1 MREEPAMRQLTV
13 LVVED
18 DPALRRTLCVMVE
31 SAGHR
36 AVESSG
42 VADAI
47 KEFRASTP
55 DVVLADHVLGD
66 GDAFD
71 LLRRFPEI
79 DAHLPII
86 VITGERTIHRA
97 VTAMKRGAWHFTT
110 KPPRPAE
117 LLRLIESAAAERRGK
132 AGEDQA
138 PFVGASAAVRS
149 LASAA
154 RRVAVAE
161 GPVLLRGETG
171 TGKSV
176 IARWIHR
183 HSPRAAGPFVAV
195 NCAGLA
201 REQSDSVLF
210 GHEKG
215 AFAGASARRGGLV
228 ESADRG
234 TLFLDEVG
242 DLDLSV
248 QAKLLEFIEDG
259 RFTRL
264 GSVEERR
271 ADVRIVAATQRDLER
286 RAADGAFREDLYF
299 RVSRLPLHVPPL
311 RQRLDDLPSLVQGIL
326 ASFAPARARGVSLEP
341 GVLERLRGH
350 AWRGNIRELRNVI
363 ERTVLLGEGATIGA
377 KDLRLEAAAPNGPA
391 HEGPAVTLA
400 DLERQHV
407 ERTLAAVGFHVSEA
421 ARRLGI
427 PRSTLYQ
434 RIREYGIPLRRR

>member
-1 MREEPAMRQLTV
+1 MHRLTV

-18 DPALRRTLCVMVE
+18 DPLVRRTLCVMVE

-36 AVESSG
+36 VVEASG
-42 VADAI
+42 VAEAVR
-47 KEFRASTP
+47 EFRAVTP

-66 GDAFD
+66 GDSLD
-71 LLRRFPEI
+71 LLRLLPEI
-79 DAHLPII
+79 DASVPVI
-86 VITGERTIHRA
+86 VITGEGTIDRA
-97 VTAMKRGAWHFTT
+97 VTAMKRGAWHFST

-117 LLRLIESAAAERRGK
+117 LLRLIESAVAERRGK
-132 AGEDQA
+132 ADEDPD
-138 PFVGASAAVRS
+138 PFTGTSPAVRS

-154 RRVAVAE
+154 RRLAAGE
-161 GPVLLRGETG
+161 GPVLLQGETG
-171 TGKSV
+171 TGKTV

-183 HSPRAAGPFVAV
+183 HSRRAAGPFVAV

-210 GHEKG
+210 GHERG
-215 AFAGASARRGGLV
+215 AFAGASYRKIGLV
-228 ESADRG
+228 ETADQG
-234 TLFLDEVG
+234 TLFLDEIG

-264 GSVEERR
+264 GGVEKRR
-271 ADVRIVAATQRDLER
+271 ADVRIVTATQRDLER
-286 RAADGAFREDLYF
+286 CAAEGSFRDDLYF
-299 RVSRLPLHVPPL
+299 RVSRFPLRVPPL

-326 ASFAPARARGVSLEP
+326 ASFPPSRARGVSPEP
-341 GVLERLRGH
+341 GALERLREH

-363 ERTVLLGEGATIGA
+363 ERAVLLGDGATIAA
-377 KDLRLEAAAPNGPA
+377 KDLQLGGAVPETSAA
-391 HEGPAVTLA
+391 EGPAATLA

-407 ERTLAAVGFHVSEA
+407 ERALAAAGFRVSEA
-421 ARRLGI
+421 ARRLGV

-434 RIREYGIPLRRR
+434 RIREYGIALRHR